1 MDAPGC
7 YDDHSKQHNIF
18 CKAESGIFYVVNDNS
33 IKFDRGCVIYQ
44 YGHGCDRHRGN
55 VRKGEDAERRDGLQ
69 VFTLGIQLRAV

>member
-1 MDAPGC
+1 MRPG
-7 YDDHSKQHNIF
+7 DMMNHSRQHNF
-18 CKAESGIFYVVNDNS
+18 RKAESRNSHVTRDNI

-55 VRKGEDAERRDGLQ
+55 DRKGEDAERGDGLR

>member
-1 MDAPGC
+1 MRPGAMMN
-7 YDDHSKQHNIF
+7 HSKQHNIF
-18 CKAESGIFYVVNDNS
+18 CKADSEISDVVDYNI

-55 VRKGEDAERRDGLQ
+55 ARKGEGAERRDDLQ

>member
-1 MDAPGC
+1 MMN
-7 YDDHSKQHNIF
+7 HSKQHNNF
-18 CKAESGIFYVVNDNS
+18 CKAESRIFKVVNDNI

-69 VFTLGIQLRAV
+69 VLTLGIQLRAV

>member
-1 MDAPGC
+1 MRPGAMMN
-7 YDDHSKQHNIF
+7 HSRRHNF
-18 CKAESGIFYVVNDNS
+18 CKAESGISYVVHLNI

-69 VFTLGIQLRAV
+69 VLTLGIQLRAV